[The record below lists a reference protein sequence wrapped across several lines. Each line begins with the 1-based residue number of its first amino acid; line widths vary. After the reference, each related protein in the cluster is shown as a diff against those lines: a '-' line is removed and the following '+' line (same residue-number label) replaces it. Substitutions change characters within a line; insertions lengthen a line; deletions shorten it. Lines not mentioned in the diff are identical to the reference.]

1 MLSLSNGKGK
11 ARDVLFVDGL
21 KHNLL
26 SVSQICDKGCEI
38 LFTAKDC
45 RVNPWTW
52 VTLFGKRIS
61 AKAKK
66 CTSTEVLLS
75 PRPRFYQALDRGFFQ
90 PSVEVFINPR
100 SRFHTSTEGF
110 KIPRPRVY
118 KYLDRGTS
126 VQ

>member
-1 MLSLSNGKGK
+1 MVSLSNGKGK
-11 ARDVLFVDGL
+11 AQYVLFGDGL

-66 CTSTEVLLS
+66 TTSTEVLS
-75 PRPRFYQALDRGFFQ
+75 IPRPRFTDLDRGFIK
-90 PSVEVFINPR
+90 PSTEVFFSPR
-100 SRFHTSTEGF
+100 SR
-110 KIPRPRVY
+110 
-118 KYLDRGTS
+118 YL
-126 VQ
+126 